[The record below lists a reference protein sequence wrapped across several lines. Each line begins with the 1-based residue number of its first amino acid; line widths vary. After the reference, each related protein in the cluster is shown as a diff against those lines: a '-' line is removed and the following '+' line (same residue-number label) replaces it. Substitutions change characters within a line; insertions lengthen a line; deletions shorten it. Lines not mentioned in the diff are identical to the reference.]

1 MYDGV
6 ISEAEDGAGGSFA
19 SQVSRINYCMNLFHL
34 VYLKK

>member
-6 ISEAEDGAGGSFA
+6 ISEAEDGTGGSFA
-19 SQVSRINYCMNLFHL
+19 SQVSRMNLFHL